1 MENEKERQKEK
12 EGRKERRE
20 GGRKGNYRS
29 INIPHEYRCKKILNK
44 ILVNR
49 IQHYIKRILYYD
61 PVGSIPGWKAS
72 LA

>member
-29 INIPHEYRCKKILNK
+29 IFLMNKCKKILNK